1 MSFALLV
8 VASSVSAAVVHP
20 ARQAHIDAVNA
31 AATTWRAAAHPRF
44 AAAPPG
50 ASAPMLGAKGDMKLE
65 VAAAKARGDVV
76 DYVPRGGA
84 APEAFDSAARWPA
97 CAKLIG
103 DIRDQSNCGCCWAFA
118 GAEAASDRQCIATGG
133 AVAVPLSAQD
143 VCFNANVDGCDGGQ
157 IVTPWTY
164 VAKTGAVTLET
175 WKRYELALKRRDA
188 CEGPLPFETYL
199 ASMKTERAKAEKV
212 VEEWT
217 KSKDEEEKLRKE
229 DRMRR
234 APVDKVVDEMRSL
247 YDLSLIHI

>member
-84 APEAFDSAARWPA
+84 APEAFALPIVA
-97 CAKLIG
+97 
-103 DIRDQSNCGCCWAFA
+103 A
-118 GAEAASDRQCIATGG
+118 GAPRDPLAAPLDRLVDALEAAPPAE
-133 AVAVPLSAQD
+133 AVALPQLLWHERPHWPDKLFFAAKGKDRVMRGD
-143 VCFNANVDGCDGGQ
+143 RDFK
-157 IVTPWTY
+157 ITPPR
-164 VAKTGAVTLET
+164 L
-175 WKRYELALKRRDA
+175 
-188 CEGPLPFETYL
+188 
-199 ASMKTERAKAEKV
+199 
-212 VEEWT
+212 
-217 KSKDEEEKLRKE
+217 
-229 DRMRR
+229 DR
-234 APVDKVVDEMRSL
+234 
-247 YDLSLIHI
+247 